1 MAVVQGEEY
10 LRDLLSI
17 QVIVELNV
25 AFCERHLTQC
35 PPSEQLTKECTYV
48 STTSSLDS
56 AQVSQQHQLCENRLF
71 LKDL

>member
-1 MAVVQGEEY
+1 MAMVQGEEY

-48 STTSSLDS
+48 STTFSCDS
-56 AQVSQQHQLCENRLF
+56 VQVSQHNHLWESVLF